1 MNPDRWKKTAFK
13 QREERNAPAH
23 VSRRSFVRI
32 ASSATGGLIA
42 WVWLPGCNA
51 PGQNAVQGG
60 PRFDTNAAGQ
70 AEEIAL
76 GAYFRI
82 EPDGEL
88 VVVAPKIEMGQGT
101 YTSLPMI
108 LADELDADWAAVTVR
123 PALLDENVYGW
134 QGAGGST
141 SIWESWETL
150 RNAAAAVREM
160 LVQAAAARWNVPG
173 SELTTQQSRVLH
185 AASDRSLS
193 YGELAGEVAG
203 QPVPR
208 APRLKDP
215 SEFRIIGTPRAQVGL
230 REIVTGRVPYGYDTR
245 AEGMLRACVERAPVF
260 GAEPESIDEVAAR
273 SVEGVR
279 AVVPID
285 RRAHE
290 SLLAHGVAVL
300 ADSTWAAMQGRR
312 ALRIEWKGGSP
323 DESSDRLSR
332 TFAATIAQ
340 QGKVLRNDGDVD
352 TALRNAAQRIEAVYE
367 LPFLAHAPMEPGNCF
382 ADVRADSVLIRG
394 PLQDPGEAITIATQL
409 TGVPRAQVRVELTRL
424 GGGFGRR
431 LWSDYAAEAVLLSMQ
446 AKAPV
451 HVVWTREDDI
461 RFDYYRPAAMHRLIA
476 GLDSAG
482 RVTAWLH
489 RQASTSRYASQP
501 WRNVPPES
509 SEFYVDD
516 PPAAM
521 VPNYRIE
528 YAPVD
533 SAVPRGAWRS
543 VIHSGNAFVV
553 QSFIDELAHAAGRDP
568 VEFRLQLLGEGRDLP
583 YSEHGGP
590 VLSTARLRRVLEI
603 AAENA
608 GWDSPPPANHA
619 RGIAAHFTFGGYA
632 AQVAEVSVAED
643 GRVRVHRMSA
653 AIDCGIPVNPSGIRA
668 QVEGCIVF
676 GLSAALAG
684 EITVQ
689 NGGVQQSNFHD
700 YPMLRIDRM
709 PAIDVH
715 IVESREPPRGTGEI
729 SVPPVAPALA
739 NAIFAATGVRLR
751 RPPFT
756 PERFLAARNHRNGR
770 AG

>member
-1 MNPDRWKKTAFK
+1 
-13 QREERNAPAH
+13 
-23 VSRRSFVRI
+23 
-32 ASSATGGLIA
+32 
-42 WVWLPGCNA
+42 
-51 PGQNAVQGG
+51 
-60 PRFDTNAAGQ
+60 
-70 AEEIAL
+70 
-76 GAYFRI
+76 
-82 EPDGEL
+82 
-88 VVVAPKIEMGQGT
+88 
-101 YTSLPMI
+101 
-108 LADELDADWAAVTVR
+108 
-123 PALLDENVYGW
+123 
-134 QGAGGST
+134 
-141 SIWESWETL
+141 
-150 RNAAAAVREM
+150 
-160 LVQAAAARWNVPG
+160 
-173 SELTTQQSRVLH
+173 
-185 AASDRSLS
+185 
-193 YGELAGEVAG
+193 
-203 QPVPR
+203 
-208 APRLKDP
+208 
-215 SEFRIIGTPRAQVGL
+215 
-230 REIVTGRVPYGYDTR
+230 
-245 AEGMLRACVERAPVF
+245 
-260 GAEPESIDEVAAR
+260 
-273 SVEGVR
+273 
-279 AVVPID
+279 
-285 RRAHE
+285 
-290 SLLAHGVAVL
+290 
-300 ADSTWAAMQGRR
+300 
-312 ALRIEWKGGSP
+312 
-323 DESSDRLSR
+323 
-332 TFAATIAQ
+332 
-340 QGKVLRNDGDVD
+340 
-352 TALRNAAQRIEAVYE
+352 
-367 LPFLAHAPMEPGNCF
+367 
-382 ADVRADSVLIRG
+382 
-394 PLQDPGEAITIATQL
+394 
-409 TGVPRAQVRVELTRL
+409 
-424 GGGFGRR
+424 
-431 LWSDYAAEAVLLSMQ
+431 
-446 AKAPV
+446 
-451 HVVWTREDDI
+451 
-461 RFDYYRPAAMHRLIA
+461 
-476 GLDSAG
+476 
-482 RVTAWLH
+482 
-489 RQASTSRYASQP
+489 
-501 WRNVPPES
+501 
-509 SEFYVDD
+509 
-516 PPAAM
+516 M

-756 PERFLAARNHRNGR
+756 PERFLAARNLRDGR
-770 AG
+770 G